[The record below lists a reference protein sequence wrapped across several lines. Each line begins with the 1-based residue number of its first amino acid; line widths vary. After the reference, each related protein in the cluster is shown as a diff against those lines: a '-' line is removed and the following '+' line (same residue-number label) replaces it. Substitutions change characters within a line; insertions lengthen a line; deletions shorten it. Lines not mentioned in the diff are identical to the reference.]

1 VRAQGFLDVPRRSQ
15 QPLIIIVS
23 QVPANLR
30 STMADPGTFT
40 ALHIAVTAVVTAAA
54 GLPVILWRLRA
65 TYRAEAVI
73 LAALAGAA
81 VFAWRL
87 SANMPALNAD
97 GAALFSANDW
107 AAPVLVYVAL
117 GCYAGLR
124 PPTDDRR
131 FGQVRAALTL
141 ISLAVCVITI

>member
-1 VRAQGFLDVPRRSQ
+1 
-15 QPLIIIVS
+15 
-23 QVPANLR
+23 
-30 STMADPGTFT
+30 
-40 ALHIAVTAVVTAAA
+40 VVTAAA
-54 GLPVILWRLRA
+54 GLPVVLWRLRA
-65 TYRAEAVI
+65 TYRAEAVT
-73 LAALAGAA
+73 LAVLAGAA

-97 GAALFSANDW
+97 GAAPFSANDW
-107 AAPVLVYVAL
+107 AAPVLVYVVL

-124 PPTDDRR
+124 PPADDRR